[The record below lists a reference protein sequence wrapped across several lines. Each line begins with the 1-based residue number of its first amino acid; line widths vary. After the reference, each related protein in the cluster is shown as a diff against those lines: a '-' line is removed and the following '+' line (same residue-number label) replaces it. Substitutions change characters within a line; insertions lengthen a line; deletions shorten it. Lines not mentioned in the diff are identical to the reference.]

1 MWPGIPLSPNSL
13 TGLFSYRTNV
23 EEKFSPGLMTKN
35 SLLYLGASGWV
46 RTINKVNKKAEN
58 KLGKLLTA
66 YVMDKVL
73 VTIICKEYLQINK
86 MKISGKIKYLMKRY
100 RYLREREREEE
111 RKKKK

>member
-1 MWPGIPLSPNSL
+1 MI
-13 TGLFSYRTNV
+13 
-23 EEKFSPGLMTKN
+23 
-35 SLLYLGASGWV
+35 
-46 RTINKVNKKAEN
+46 TINKVNKKAEN

-111 RKKKK
+111 RKKKKEEKGDQYF

>member
-1 MWPGIPLSPNSL
+1 
-13 TGLFSYRTNV
+13 
-23 EEKFSPGLMTKN
+23 MTKN

-46 RTINKVNKKAEN
+46 ITINKVNKKAEN

-111 RKKKK
+111 RKKKKEEKGDQYF

>member
-1 MWPGIPLSPNSL
+1 
-13 TGLFSYRTNV
+13 
-23 EEKFSPGLMTKN
+23 MTKN

-73 VTIICKEYLQINK
+73 VTIICKEYLQINTVACGWWVHGVCVQEDGEGEK
-86 MKISGKIKYLMKRY
+86 DVQNCSIWI
-100 RYLREREREEE
+100 
-111 RKKKK
+111 

>member
-1 MWPGIPLSPNSL
+1 M
-13 TGLFSYRTNV
+13 
-23 EEKFSPGLMTKN
+23 
-35 SLLYLGASGWV
+35 

-111 RKKKK
+111 RKKKKEEKGDQYF

>member
-1 MWPGIPLSPNSL
+1 M
-13 TGLFSYRTNV
+13 
-23 EEKFSPGLMTKN
+23 
-35 SLLYLGASGWV
+35 
-46 RTINKVNKKAEN
+46 N

-66 YVMDKVL
+66 YIMDNVL

-111 RKKKK
+111 RKKKKEEKGDQYF

>member
-1 MWPGIPLSPNSL
+1 
-13 TGLFSYRTNV
+13 
-23 EEKFSPGLMTKN
+23 MTKN

-46 RTINKVNKKAEN
+46 ITINKVNKKAEN

-100 RYLREREREEE
+100 RYLRERERG
-111 RKKKK
+111 RKKEKEGRKR